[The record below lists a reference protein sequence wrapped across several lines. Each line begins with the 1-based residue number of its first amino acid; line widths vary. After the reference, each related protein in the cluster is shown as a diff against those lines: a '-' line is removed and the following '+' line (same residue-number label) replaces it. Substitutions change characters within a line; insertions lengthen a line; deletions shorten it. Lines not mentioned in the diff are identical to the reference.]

1 MASRIGNVLNWT
13 SRLMAAF
20 LIGYA
25 VYLWNYG
32 VPPKNVMEGWLFLI
46 IAVLYWLLGL
56 ALRYGLATQDHDM
69 R

>member
-1 MASRIGNVLNWT
+1 
-13 SRLMAAF
+13 MAAF

-32 VPPKNVMEGWLFLI
+32 VPPKSVMEGWLFLI

-56 ALRYGLATQDHDM
+56 ALRYGLATKDHDM

>member
-1 MASRIGNVLNWT
+1 MNWT
-13 SRLMAAF
+13 ARLMAAF

-32 VPPKNVMEGWLFLI
+32 VLSKNVMEGWLFLI

-56 ALRYGLATQDHDM
+56 APRYGLATQDHDM